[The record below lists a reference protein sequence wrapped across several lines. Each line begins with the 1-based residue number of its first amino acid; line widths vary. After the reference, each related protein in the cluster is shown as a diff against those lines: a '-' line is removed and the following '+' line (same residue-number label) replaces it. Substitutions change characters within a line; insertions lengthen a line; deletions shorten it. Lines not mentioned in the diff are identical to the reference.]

1 MMKLATRFEGQW
13 IYKAIEYRTS
23 DRIKFENLVHAMAA
37 ELKVPYKNLVK
48 MIYNIERRG
57 E

>member
-23 DRIKFENLVHAMAA
+23 DKIKFENLVHAMAN